1 MTGNSVL
8 TIRIRARRLLSNI
21 FCADAYTFEFPNY
34 IHNPCKNSNVAYY
47 LQINKMHLRS
57 DTLT

>member
-1 MTGNSVL
+1 MRANSVF
-8 TIRIRARRLLSNI
+8 TIRGRVHRLLRNI
-21 FCADAYTFEFPNY
+21 FCTDAYTSEFPNY
-34 IHNPCKNSNVAYY
+34 IHTPCKNSNVAYY